1 MERKYQTGGSRFL
14 AALIDGLIFLPL
26 ALFEDA
32 VLLPT
37 DNKLGFMVWV
47 IFNISLSCA
56 YSVLLHAKYG
66 QTLGKMVMKVKIIDG
81 SEMKPITLE
90 QAFMRDIVG
99 IAIMAIAIIYLF
111 VKFADIQVIE
121 KGYDDFLMPWAFSWA
136 LIELVTMLTNSKRRA
151 VHDFIAG
158 TVVVRTK

>member
-1 MERKYQTGGSRFL
+1 MERKYQTGSSRFW

-26 ALFEDA
+26 GLLEDF

-37 DNKLGFMVWV
+37 ENKFGFMVWI
-47 IFNISLSCA
+47 IFNILLSCA

-66 QTLGKMVMKVKIIDG
+66 QTLGKMVMKVKIVDD
-81 SEMKPITLE
+81 SETKPITLE

-111 VKFADIQVIE
+111 IKFADIEVIE
-121 KGYDDFLMPWAFSWA
+121 KGYDDFLIPWAFSWTA
-136 LIELVTMLTNSKRRA
+136 IELVTMLANSKRRA

-158 TVVVRTK
+158 TVVVQTN